1 MVYRSVAHVW
11 TPTRHRTAVPG
22 EGGLWR
28 REESWGERAGGN
40 QVEAGGAMRLLDS
53 ETTAASSIPGDGKT
67 GIVEIDPT
75 K

>member
-1 MVYRSVAHVW
+1 MDAGQAPDGGPWR
-11 TPTRHRTAVPG
+11 G
-22 EGGLWR
+22 GGLWR

-53 ETTAASSIPGDGKT
+53 ETTAAISIPGDGKT
-67 GIVEIDPT
+67 GIVEINQT